1 MKAKQVTA
9 LVIAAVMSIGVL
21 SGCSSKKVDA
31 DAVVAKMEDGEVRLG
46 VANFMA
52 RYIQSSYDSYYISYF
67 GEDYWSE
74 DMSGDNTTMEESTKE
89 QLIEQLETYYA
100 LAAHMDDYGVQIT
113 EDDTKAMEKAADQF
127 IEANSKEAIE
137 AMSANKKDIVEYLR
151 LLTIQKRM
159 QEAIEKDADTEVSDE
174 EAAQRTYSYIEIST
188 TGTTD
193 ENGETTA
200 YTDEEISKLKT
211 VAQGLVTGG
220 AEAFESNAEASGY
233 TISTNSYGMD
243 DTADD
248 SGIPEEVLTAANEL
262 KEGQMS
268 GVIETESALYILR
281 LDSEFDRE
289 ATDEKK
295 DEIVGERQEQ
305 LYEDV
310 CEKYQKDFKFEVDK
324 KVWATVKFEDLFQVK
339 QAEEETENTTQE

>member
-9 LVIAAVMSIGVL
+9 LALAAVMSMSIL
-21 SGCSSKKVDA
+21 SGCGSENVDA
-31 DAVVAKMEDGEVRLG
+31 DAVVANMEDGEVRLG

-52 RYIQSSYDSYYISYF
+52 RYTQSSYDSYYLSYF
-67 GEDYWSE
+67 GEDYWSQ
-74 DMSGDNTTMEESTKE
+74 DMTGDDSTMEETTKE
-89 QLIEQLETYYA
+89 QLMDQLKTYYA
-100 LAAHMDDYGVQIT
+100 LAAHMDDYDIKIT
-113 EDDTKAMEKAADQF
+113 KDDTKAMEETAGQF
-127 IEANSKEAIE
+127 IEANSDEAIE

-159 QEAIEKDADTEVSDE
+159 QAAIEKDVDTEVSDE

-193 ENGETTA
+193 ESGETTA
-200 YTDEEISKLKT
+200 YTDEEIARLKT
-211 VAQGLVTGG
+211 VAQGIAGGG
-220 AEAFESNAEASGY
+220 ADAFESNAEASGY
-233 TISTNSYGMD
+233 TVSTNSYGMS

-248 SGIPEEVLTAANEL
+248 SGIPEEVLTAVNEL

-268 GVIETESALYILR
+268 GVVETENALYILR

-289 ATDEKK
+289 ATDKKK

-310 CEKYQKDFKFEVDK
+310 CDKYLEDFKFEIDK
-324 KVWATVKFEDLFQVK
+324 KVWATVKFEDLFNVK
-339 QAEEETENTTQE
+339 QEEEQTDDATQQ